1 MFLFASNL
9 LTLIFSYTACC
20 SNFYLQFFVLFWNV
34 QIKFRSLHFHWIQI
48 FCGQVTYLYC
58 SVDFIGWF
66 IPWFYWGGNVY
77 YIHHYNSEKYCKA
90 VVSKHA
96 LKISEFQKENELYDS
111 NRSESS
117 LSIICHFIG
126 LFCKE
131 NKIHEKKSIL
141 CQWHIKMSITSK

>member
-58 SVDFIGWF
+58 SVDFIGRF

-77 YIHHYNSEKYCKA
+77 YIHHYNNEKYCKA

-96 LKISEFQKENELYDS
+96 LKNSEFQKENELYDS
-111 NRSESS
+111 NRSWSS
-117 LSIICHFIG
+117 LLIICHFIG

>member
-1 MFLFASNL
+1 MWDIFYNWLKSTSRTRFYVYNSMFLFASNL

-58 SVDFIGWF
+58 SADFIGWF

-111 NRSESS
+111 NRS
-117 LSIICHFIG
+117 
-126 LFCKE
+126 
-131 NKIHEKKSIL
+131 
-141 CQWHIKMSITSK
+141 

>member
-58 SVDFIGWF
+58 SVDFIGRF
-66 IPWFYWGGNVY
+66 IPWFYWGGGM
-77 YIHHYNSEKYCKA
+77 YIIY
-90 VVSKHA
+90 
-96 LKISEFQKENELYDS
+96 
-111 NRSESS
+111 
-117 LSIICHFIG
+117 IITIVKNIVK
-126 LFCKE
+126 L
-131 NKIHEKKSIL
+131 L
-141 CQWHIKMSITSK
+141 CQNILHWKILNFKRKMNCMTAIDLKALCQLFDILLDYFVKKIKFMKKNRFYASGI

>member
-58 SVDFIGWF
+58 SVDFIGRF

-77 YIHHYNSEKYCKA
+77 YIHHYNNEKYCKA

-96 LKISEFQKENELYDS
+96 LKNSEFQKENELYDS
-111 NRSESS
+111 NRSISS
-117 LSIICHFIG
+117 LSIIWHFIG
-126 LFCKE
+126 LFCEE
-131 NKIHEKKSIL
+131 NKIHEKKNRFYASGI
-141 CQWHIKMSITSK
+141 

>member
-1 MFLFASNL
+1 MWDIFYNWLKFTSRTRFYVYNSMFLFASNL

-58 SVDFIGWF
+58 SGDFIGRF

-77 YIHHYNSEKYCKA
+77 YIVHHYNNEKYCKA

-111 NRSESS
+111 NRS
-117 LSIICHFIG
+117 
-126 LFCKE
+126 
-131 NKIHEKKSIL
+131 
-141 CQWHIKMSITSK
+141 

>member
-1 MFLFASNL
+1 MFLFASIL

-58 SVDFIGWF
+58 SVDFIGRF

-77 YIHHYNSEKYCKA
+77 YIHHYNNEKYCKA

-96 LKISEFQKENELYDS
+96 LKNSEFQKENELYDS
-111 NRSESS
+111 NRSWSS
-117 LSIICHFIG
+117 LLIICHFIG

>member
-1 MFLFASNL
+1 MWDIFYNWLKFTSRTRFYVYNLMFLFASNL

-58 SVDFIGWF
+58 SVDFIGRF

-77 YIHHYNSEKYCKA
+77 YIHHYNNEKYCKA

-96 LKISEFQKENELYDS
+96 LKNSEFQKENELYDS
-111 NRSESS
+111 NRS
-117 LSIICHFIG
+117 
-126 LFCKE
+126 
-131 NKIHEKKSIL
+131 
-141 CQWHIKMSITSK
+141 

>member
-1 MFLFASNL
+1 MWDIFYNWLKFTSRTRFYVYNSMFLFASNL

-58 SVDFIGWF
+58 SVDFIGRF

-77 YIHHYNSEKYCKA
+77 YIHHYNSEKYCKV

-96 LKISEFQKENELYDS
+96 LKISQMNCMTAIDLKLFVNYLTFYW
-111 NRSESS
+111 
-117 LSIICHFIG
+117 II
-126 LFCKE
+126 LWRK
-131 NKIHEKKSIL
+131 
-141 CQWHIKMSITSK
+141 

>member
-1 MFLFASNL
+1 MWDIFYNWLKFTSRTRFYVYNSMFLFASNL

-96 LKISEFQKENELYDS
+96 LKISKFQKENELYDS
-111 NRSESS
+111 NRS
-117 LSIICHFIG
+117 
-126 LFCKE
+126 
-131 NKIHEKKSIL
+131 
-141 CQWHIKMSITSK
+141 

>member
-58 SVDFIGWF
+58 SVAFIGRF

-96 LKISEFQKENELYDS
+96 LKISEFHKWTVWQQQIL
-111 NRSESS
+111 SS
-117 LSIICHFIG
+117 LSIIWHFIG
-126 LFCKE
+126 LFCEE

>member
-1 MFLFASNL
+1 MYLFASNL

-58 SVDFIGWF
+58 SVDFIG
-66 IPWFYWGGNVY
+66 
-77 YIHHYNSEKYCKA
+77 
-90 VVSKHA
+90 
-96 LKISEFQKENELYDS
+96 
-111 NRSESS
+111 
-117 LSIICHFIG
+117 FIG
-126 LFCKE
+126 FIEGGRYIIYIITIVRNIVKLLCQNMHWKILNFKRKMNCMTAIDLKALRQLFDILLDYFVK
-131 NKIHEKKSIL
+131 KIKFMKKKSIL

>member
-58 SVDFIGWF
+58 SEDFIGRF

-111 NRSESS
+111 NRSWSS
-117 LSIICHFIG
+117 LLIICHFIG

>member
-1 MFLFASNL
+1 MWDIFYNWLKFTSRTRFYVYNSMFLFASNL

-20 SNFYLQFFVLFWNV
+20 NNFYLQFFVLFWNV

-58 SVDFIGWF
+58 SVDFIGRF

-77 YIHHYNSEKYCKA
+77 YIVHHYNNEKYCKA

-111 NRSESS
+111 NRS
-117 LSIICHFIG
+117 
-126 LFCKE
+126 
-131 NKIHEKKSIL
+131 
-141 CQWHIKMSITSK
+141 

>member
-58 SVDFIGWF
+58 SVDFIGRF

-111 NRSESS
+111 NRSWSS
-117 LSIICHFIG
+117 LLIICHFIG

-141 CQWHIKMSITSK
+141 CQWYIKMSITSK

>member
-58 SVDFIGWF
+58 SVDFIG
-66 IPWFYWGGNVY
+66 
-77 YIHHYNSEKYCKA
+77 
-90 VVSKHA
+90 
-96 LKISEFQKENELYDS
+96 
-111 NRSESS
+111 
-117 LSIICHFIG
+117 FIG
-126 LFCKE
+126 FIEGGMYIIYIITIVRNIVKL
-131 NKIHEKKSIL
+131 L
-141 CQWHIKMSITSK
+141 CQNMHWKILNFKRKMNCMTAIDQLFDILLDYFVKKIKFMKKNQFYASGI